1 MIRIIFN
8 NDKRVEV
15 SDDYKAQYVCD
26 GRFIEIYKK
35 NEDGSINYDEPR
47 YIFNSDNIYLIEE
60 GLPEKERE
68 FDLNAPIML
77 RL

>member
-8 NDKRVEV
+8 NDKIVEV
-15 SDDYKAQYVCD
+15 SDDYKVTYICD
-26 GRFIEIYKK
+26 GRFIKIYKRSK
-35 NEDGSINYDEPR
+35 DNSIDYSEPR

-60 GLPEKERE
+60 GLPEKEKE

-77 RL
+77 HL

>member
-8 NDKRVEV
+8 NDKRVEI
-15 SDDYKAQYVCD
+15 SDDYKVQYVCG

-47 YIFNSDNIYLIEE
+47 YIFNSDNIYLIEK
-60 GLPEKERE
+60 GLPKKERE
-68 FDLNAPIML
+68 FDLNTPIML